1 MSSYTYNCVG
11 VAVTSTYTI
20 FTCGRLKLINLAVLL
35 AYEWCITFGDEVN
48 LFWRNKMSLATC
60 LFVLNRYVPLM
71 DQVMAWVNLVIL
83 SEEVRTL
90 SAFVQG

>member
-1 MSSYTYNCVG
+1 MG

-48 LFWRNKMSLATC
+48 LFWRNRLSLATC
-60 LFVLNRYVPLM
+60 LFSLNRYLSLM
-71 DQVMAWVNLVIL
+71 FQVMGWLNFVVP
-83 SEEVRTL
+83 SEEVSTL
-90 SAFVQG
+90 CIFVVD